1 VASVTHGVIQITV
14 QASPSVMEPVS
25 ELNSPRD
32 SAPRCGSNGK
42 DIEFG
47 PARGQPHHG
56 LAMARETTSDKRG
69 FMRWY
74 LKFGACLLLANLCIA
89 ASSLAQEESAPG
101 DRPAWQQAPE
111 SDEAKASEGL
121 EAQIEKQDQES
132 KLSEQAVEREKESPD
147 FEVID
152 SDVQPMNVEFIDPDE
167 PALSTREPD

>member
-1 VASVTHGVIQITV
+1 
-14 QASPSVMEPVS
+14 
-25 ELNSPRD
+25 
-32 SAPRCGSNGK
+32 
-42 DIEFG
+42 
-47 PARGQPHHG
+47 
-56 LAMARETTSDKRG
+56 
-69 FMRWY
+69 MRWY

-101 DRPAWQQAPE
+101 DRPPWEQAPE

-167 PALSTREPD
+167 PALPTREPDERDADDEEPQGQDPDDADLVDRERRNREHRDRDLRDSELPDPDLSDREPGEVPTAPANPRAPRVH